1 MVISCRAVN
10 TLNTTAI
17 LIRAKTRSIEIP
29 GMPESSVTSLTGMA
43 WTADLV
49 LVSIGNLP
57 NNQVAINVDIIT
69 NNSICGDQYRRSSVT
84 KYMG

>member
-1 MVISCRAVN
+1 
-10 TLNTTAI
+10 
-17 LIRAKTRSIEIP
+17 
-29 GMPESSVTSLTGMA
+29 MA

-49 LVSIGNLP
+49 LVGIGNLP
-57 NNQVAINVDIIT
+57 NNQVAINADIIT

>member
-10 TLNTTAI
+10 TVNTTAI

-57 NNQVAINVDIIT
+57 NNQVAIIT